1 MEKTPSR
8 APRLWSGR
16 RYRVLVILF
25 VLFHLSSGRVQ
36 ADGDLRIPMNDA
48 GIFDPDRGSLTV
60 GYELLKDAEDL
71 AVRIRDWRGQVV
83 HQYRFVALVA
93 GDQVFEWGGR
103 DQNGERLPDGNYELA
118 FEVRFKDG
126 SRGRGLVTVRIAT
139 IPQVPGAPAP
149 EPLPPEKHAYKIS
162 GSVASFWRHDG
173 DNHEDTGQVRA
184 RTRFFYA
191 DDNSQ
196 VDGVFAAIDT
206 YPGGDTNYDASQA
219 FAEQRWESGK
229 VKGVFREGLGAFDDP
244 IKLFSD
250 FKSERKKFGFR
261 LDQTLG
267 ALQTTG
273 LAYTSEGDVNTD
285 GAGAAARLRYGEE
298 DSWQLGFGFT
308 HREALLVDGRDDRY
322 RNQAMATDL
331 RVPVFAPL
339 TLLMEFVHTEDSE
352 KSGGNGYTA
361 IAAYDRGRLRLSAGY
376 IDLGEDFAADFS
388 DPLHGVT
395 SDARGIEAS
404 ADYSLPSTWRFFK
417 NPILTARFFDLKR
430 HSDDET
436 VREID
441 ASVRFAI
448 GDRDTFYL
456 NWYGQENQD
465 GTTNTFLGNAT
476 HQWNPWWTSSL
487 QINQI
492 DADASGTWRFTLD
505 TTYRREIHTARM
517 ALEHIRRTI
526 DASTLSPYE
535 ETSLRLDWDN
545 QRWGLQLQARC
556 SENEDDNGCNVFG
569 RVEYR
574 REMLHRYQVVTYA
587 SLGNRSAFDF
597 EKQVEMGVEF
607 RF

>member
-1 MEKTPSR
+1 MEKKPSR

-25 VLFHLSSGRVQ
+25 VLFHLSSGKVQ

-48 GIFDPDRGSLTV
+48 GIFDPDRGGLAV
-60 GYELLKDAEDL
+60 GYELLKDAEDV
-71 AVRIRDWRGQVV
+71 AVRIRDLRGQVV
-83 HQYRFVALVA
+83 HQYRFIALVA

-149 EPLPPEKHAYKIS
+149 APLPPEKHAYRIS

-196 VDGVFAAIDT
+196 VDGVFGAIDT

-273 LAYTSEGDVNTD
+273 LAYASEGDVDTE
-285 GAGAAARLRYGEE
+285 GSGAAARLRYGEE

-308 HREALLVDGRDDRY
+308 HREAVLVDGSDDRY

-331 RVPVFAPL
+331 RVPIFAPL
-339 TLLMEFVHTEDSE
+339 TLFMEFVHTEDSQ
-352 KSGGNGYTA
+352 KSSGNGYTA

-376 IDLGEDFAADFS
+376 IDLGEDFAADFA
-388 DPLHGVT
+388 DPLHGIT

-404 ADYSLPSTWRFFK
+404 GDYSLPSPWRFFK

-441 ASVRFAI
+441 ASVRFTI
-448 GDRDTFYL
+448 GERDTFYL
-456 NWYGQENQD
+456 NWYGQENQG
-465 GTTNTFLGNAT
+465 GTTNTFLGTAT

-487 QINQI
+487 QINQT
-492 DADASGTWRFTLD
+492 DADVSGTWRFTLD
-505 TTYRREIHTARM
+505 TIFHREVHTARM
-517 ALEHIRRTI
+517 ALEYIRRTV
-526 DASTLSPYE
+526 DASVLSPYE
-535 ETSLRLDWDN
+535 EASLRLDWDN
-545 QRWGLQLQARC
+545 PHWGVQLHTRY
-556 SENEDDNGCNVFG
+556 SENEEDEGYNFFG

-574 REMLHRYQVVTYA
+574 HEMLHRYQVITYA